1 MPSRPWWRIG
11 RSELVAWGIAIALSS
26 TYAVLRLLLNRE
38 YKHARWEDLVAFRA
52 PLPFGHRVLMP
63 ALVHPLGHLGVPLR
77 VALGLLELVALVA
90 LILVLRRLF
99 RRFLDERRALLLAVG
114 FFFLLP
120 FVFLF
125 RYKWPIFYPWDTPA
139 MLATVLGLL
148 FALERRFALG
158 VLLTAVAAANRESA
172 LLIPLVTAAVLAGR
186 ERTRRLVLVCLAMLA
201 AYVLVKTGVALALP
215 DNPGKALHFTVDG
228 RYRVFRNL
236 EWLAAPDHM
245 LRMLANLAF
254 LPLLWPLLARLAP
267 ADLRRL
273 LLVIW
278 PCLLG
283 LLVVANA
290 YEPRA
295 FGELVVLGWVPVAVG
310 LGRWIAGE
318 DRGEDAEVPRW
329 QRRTEL
335 WTVVASTLAFALFVL
350 VLHSTS
356 FLPIWQWPPHR

>member
-1 MPSRPWWRIG
+1 MSPRRWRWIG
-11 RSELVAWGIAIALSS
+11 RSELVAWSLAIALSS

-63 ALVHPLGHLGVPLR
+63 ALVRPLVDIGVPLQ
-77 VALGLLELVALVA
+77 VALGLFEFAALVA
-90 LILVLRRLF
+90 LILVLRRLL
-99 RRFLDERRALLLAVG
+99 RRFLDDRLALVLAVA

-139 MLATVLGLL
+139 MLASVLGLL
-148 FALERRFALG
+148 LALERRLALG
-158 VLLTAVAAANRESA
+158 VLLTAVAAVNRESA
-172 LLIPLVTAAVLAGR
+172 LLIPLVTAAVLLGR
-186 ERTRRLVLVCLAMLA
+186 ERTRRIVGVCAAMLA
-201 AYVLVKTGVALALP
+201 AYVVAKIAVALLLP
-215 DNPGKALHFTVDG
+215 DNPGKALHFAVDG

-236 EWLAAPDHM
+236 WWLAAPDHL

-254 LPLLWPLLARLAP
+254 LPVLWPLLARLAP
-267 ADLRRL
+267 LELRRL

-278 PCLLG
+278 PSLLG

-295 FGELVVLGWVPVAVG
+295 FGEIIALGWVVVAVG
-310 LGRWIAGE
+310 LGRWIAMGE
-318 DRGEDAEVPRW
+318 PAADAEVPRW
-329 QRRTEL
+329 LRRIER
-335 WTVVASTLAFALFVL
+335 WTVPLSTLVFALFVL
-350 VLHSTS
+350 VLRYAP
-356 FLPIWQWPPHR
+356 FLPLWQWPPHR